1 MASYPTSVKTFT
13 SKSDG
18 AGNRIFAAHV
28 NDIQDEVTAIE
39 DGLLNGTAP
48 VNSSRVTAASLQ
60 VAANSTILG
69 SLTVGTDVG
78 IQGSLL
84 VATNIVSSGGLN
96 VAGGSTLSTN
106 VVMGAAVRMTSERS
120 TTLST
125 GDTHNL
131 NVAGL
136 AFLHVVTNS
145 SGSTLTGLAGSGSG
159 QTVLIWNAGPAVLG
173 LKNSSGS
180 VSSNQF
186 LLGTD
191 TNLGV
196 GYGRLFYRSATVN
209 QWVRIG

>member
-13 SKSDG
+13 SKADG
-18 AGNRIFAAHV
+18 AGNKVFAAHV
-28 NDIQDEVTAIE
+28 NDLQDEVTAIE

-145 SGSTLTGLAGSGSG
+145 SGSTLTGLTGSGSG